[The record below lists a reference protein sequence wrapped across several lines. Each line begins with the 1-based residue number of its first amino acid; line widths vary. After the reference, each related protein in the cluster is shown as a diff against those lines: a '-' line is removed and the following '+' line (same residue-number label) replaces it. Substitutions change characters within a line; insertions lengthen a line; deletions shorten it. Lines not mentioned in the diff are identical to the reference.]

1 VTLGTATI
9 DIYLPGCRSLKE
21 KRGLLKK
28 LISRLQRD
36 FNVSVAEVEKQDLH
50 QSARLGVA
58 VVSTDRAFANRIL
71 SKVVERVERDP
82 FCQLQDYSLELL

>member
-1 VTLGTATI
+1 VTLGTLTI
-9 DIYLPGCRSLKE
+9 DLYLPGCRSLKE
-21 KRGLLKK
+21 KRGLLRK

-58 VVSTDRAFANRIL
+58 VVSTDRAFANRVL

-82 FCQLQDYSLELL
+82 SCQLQDYSLELL

>member
-1 VTLGTATI
+1 MTLGTLTI
-9 DIYLPGCRSLKE
+9 DLYLPGCRSLKE
-21 KRGLLKK
+21 KRGLLRK

-58 VVSTDRAFANRIL
+58 VVSTDRAFANRVL

-82 FCQLQDYSLELL
+82 SCQLQDYSLELL

>member
-1 VTLGTATI
+1 VTLGTLTI
-9 DIYLPGCRSLKE
+9 DLYLPGCRSLKE
-21 KRGLLKK
+21 KRGLLRK

-58 VVSTDRAFANRIL
+58 VVSTDRAFANRVL

-82 FCQLQDYSLELL
+82 SCQPQDYSLELL